1 MGVQPY
7 GGSLTMG
14 LLLSRKENLASE
26 KNKIGE
32 WVGTEGAALIKN
44 YKWSGRWGRSKPK
57 GPYG

>member
-1 MGVQPY
+1 
-7 GGSLTMG
+7 MG